1 MQPVFLINHVQDE
14 FLDAIE
20 RSGEYYARV
29 LAYAN
34 FFRADGAQ
42 VVWAM
47 YTDPSDMEKP
57 FDWDEELSPF
67 FVEGQDM
74 MLQHNM
80 DSDVISFQYP
90 KNPSL
95 YPWLHHQWPPFVVIA
110 GIYTEA
116 CIRDTAIHLSK
127 MGIKTFV
134 VEQLCSSSKDALH
147 PERAKQEMR
156 DAGVEFLS
164 PQQARQMVAD
174 YKPGMKIGADQPGP
188 HL

>member
-1 MQPVFLINHVQDE
+1 MQPVFLVNHVQDE
-14 FLDAIE
+14 FLDAVE
-20 RSGEYYARV
+20 KSGEYYVRL
-29 LAYAN
+29 LAHAN
-34 FFRADGAQ
+34 FFRKYGAK

-67 FVEGQDM
+67 FVEGVDI

-80 DSDVISFQYP
+80 DSEIVSFQYP

-95 YPWLHHQWPPFVVIA
+95 YPWMQHNWPPFVVIA

-116 CIRDTAIHLSK
+116 CVRDTAIRLSS

-134 VEQLCSSSKDALH
+134 VEELCRPSKDAIHL
-147 PERAKQEMR
+147 ERAKQEMR
-156 DAGVEFLS
+156 NAGVDFINIDD
-164 PQQARQMVAD
+164 ARNLVVN
-174 YKPGMKIGADQPGP
+174 YIPGMKIGADNPGP